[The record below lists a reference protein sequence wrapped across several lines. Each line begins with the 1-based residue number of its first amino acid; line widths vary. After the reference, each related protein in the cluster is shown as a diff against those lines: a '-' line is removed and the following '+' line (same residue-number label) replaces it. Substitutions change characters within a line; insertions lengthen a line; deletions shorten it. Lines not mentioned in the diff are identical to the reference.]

1 MYLSNLFIYLYIRN
15 TKCTKRYYYVQ
26 LQRTNNFRLLLE
38 DVFNKFLKINN
49 YTCVTDIEITEKQMK
64 QYEKLQNQSIRNDIL
79 YSVIPLIIDDK
90 IEIDL
95 KQTQIY
101 EKATRHEKLQL
112 EKYYMLQKLNDNIF
126 EDYQSQ
132 LFDYM
137 NDFLK

>member
-1 MYLSNLFIYLYIRN
+1 MFNYKVQIISD
-15 TKCTKRYYYVQ
+15 CYY
-26 LQRTNNFRLLLE
+26 E

-49 YTCVTDIEITEKQMK
+49 YICVTDIEITEKQMK

-79 YSVIPLIIDDK
+79 YSDIPLIIDDK

-95 KQTQIY
+95 KQKQIY